1 MPTLQLCYHLQD
13 GSSTISREEF
23 MDFGNVLLLEFTKA
37 SDYATFVE
45 TRFPKL
51 FATRAYQR
59 FCSIVQSA
67 WFESSIDFI
76 LLLNAIVI
84 GIQSYPELSGSQV
97 TLDESYWDGSIDTI
111 WELVETLFTVI
122 YTLEV
127 IAKTNVYGWKR
138 YTESPKNVFD
148 FTITVL
154 AVISSIIVYYPNQFS
169 DSRIIRMIVMGR
181 VLRLL
186 RLLTSVRR
194 FQLIV
199 TICSEIL
206 PAASSVLLI
215 LFLLLYFFSIL
226 GVHLYGG
233 LITRDPANPLSY
245 LVLNTDFANND
256 YWANN
261 FNDPI
266 SGMNVLFNLLVVN
279 NWTECE
285 SGYEATTQAKWVRWF
300 FFFFHIF
307 GVVVMMNLVTG
318 VIINEFLTQLAV
330 FKERTEEEVV
340 GDGEAVLYHRRA
352 VFDAAVI
359 TGTRTTLRGDYIARF
374 REDAENIVRERLR
387 QLFTQTNQT
396 DANK

>member
-1 MPTLQLCYHLQD
+1 
-13 GSSTISREEF
+13 

-45 TRFPKL
+45 TRLPKL

-59 FCSIVQSA
+59 FCFIVQSA

-76 LLLNAIVI
+76 LLLNAIVV
-84 GIQSYPELSGSQV
+84 GIQSYPELSGTQV
-97 TLDESYWDGSIDTI
+97 TLDDSYWDGSIDTI

-127 IAKTNVYGWKR
+127 IAKTTVYGWKR
-138 YTESPKNVFD
+138 YTESPRNVFD

-154 AVISSIIVYYPNQFS
+154 AVICSIIVYYPNQFS
-169 DSRIIRMIVMGR
+169 DSRIVRMIVMGR

-186 RLLTSVRR
+186 RLLTAIRR
-194 FQLIV
+194 FQLMV

-215 LFLLLYFFSIL
+215 LFLLLYFFSVL
-226 GVHLYGG
+226 GGVQLYGG

-245 LVLNTDFANND
+245 LVLNTDFSNND

-261 FNDPI
+261 FNDAM

-285 SGYEATTQAKWVRWF
+285 IGYEATTQAKWVRWF
-300 FFFFHIF
+300 FLFFHIF
-307 GVVVMMNLVTG
+307 GVIVMMNLVTG
-318 VIINEFLTQLAV
+318 VIINEFLTQVAV
-330 FKERTEEEVV
+330 FKERTDHEVV
-340 GDGEAVLYHRRA
+340 GDGEAVMIYHRRA

-359 TGTRTTLRGDYIARF
+359 TGTRTSLSGNYIARF
-374 REDAENIVRERLR
+374 REDADDIGREQDRLR
-387 QLFTQTNQT
+387 ELFTQTSKPMET
-396 DANK
+396 K

>member
-1 MPTLQLCYHLQD
+1 
-13 GSSTISREEF
+13 

-51 FATRAYQR
+51 FASRSYQR

-84 GIQSYPELSGSQV
+84 GIQSYPELSGAQV
-97 TLDESYWDGSIDTI
+97 IINESYWDGSIDTI
-111 WELVETLFTVI
+111 WELVESIFTVI
-122 YTLEV
+122 YALEV

-148 FTITVL
+148 FTITLL
-154 AVISSIIVYYPNQFS
+154 AVVSSIIVYYPNQFS

-186 RLLTSVRR
+186 RLLTAVRR

-206 PAASSVLLI
+206 PAASNVLLI
-215 LFLLLYFFSIL
+215 LFLLLYFFSVL

-245 LVLNTDFANND
+245 LVLNTDFSNND

-261 FNDPI
+261 FNDAI

-285 SGYEATTQAKWVRWF
+285 IGYEATTQSKWVRLF
-300 FFFFHIF
+300 FLLFHIL

-318 VIINEFLTQLAV
+318 VIINEFFTQLAV
-330 FKERTEEEVV
+330 FKERTDEEVV
-340 GDGEAVLYHRRA
+340 GGGAAVLFHRRA
-352 VFDAAVI
+352 VFDATLI
-359 TGTRTTLRGDYIARF
+359 TGTRTSLSGDYIARF
-374 REDAENIVRERLR
+374 RQDADDTGREQDRLR
-387 QLFTQTNQT
+387 DLFTQTSKPMETN
-396 DANK
+396 